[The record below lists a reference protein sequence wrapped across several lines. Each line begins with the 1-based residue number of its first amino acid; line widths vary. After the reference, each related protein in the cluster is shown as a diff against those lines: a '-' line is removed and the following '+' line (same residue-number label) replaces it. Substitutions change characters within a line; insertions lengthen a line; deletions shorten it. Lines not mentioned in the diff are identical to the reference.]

1 MINVHRHRLRLTD
14 ALPTCRWWGG
24 GSARLRPCG
33 GVGCLY
39 STLRPQRRWLQPPTS
54 RLTRPGT
61 YANSLNG
68 PQWIESN
75 EPSSRMSPQIMA
87 LAFPYAR
94 YGCPCSDHAGA
105 PTPSTALKRSSKHIA
120 AEADSAVH
128 DDGYGDDDSDD
139 ETFNPHEPRAAFSLF
154 PLDQLLYCDECNA
167 TRCARCCSEEMM
179 CWYCPNC
186 MFEVPS
192 SGVKS
197 DGNR

>member
-1 MINVHRHRLRLTD
+1 MHSRCAGGGAEALRDCDHAVVLDRCTVHSVPQRHSLQPLTLRL
-14 ALPTCRWWGG
+14 P
-24 GSARLRPCG
+24 
-33 GVGCLY
+33 
-39 STLRPQRRWLQPPTS
+39 
-54 RLTRPGT
+54 RPGT

-75 EPSSRMSPQIMA
+75 EPSSRLSPQIMA

-120 AEADSAVH
+120 AEADSGVH